1 MQHRSKQHILRLKL
15 QNIHQYISEVPYQTV
30 ALENYRAPSCS
41 PYNLDSRV
49 AQVLNQSGP
58 MYLLGYQSRLLSSFG
73 CVILAPFSTRYD
85 ASYRDLVIFV
95 RCSRV
100 CPVYFFL
107 CNPGR
112 LE

>member
-1 MQHRSKQHILRLKL
+1 MQHRSNQHILRLKL

-85 ASYRDLVIFV
+85 ASYRDVSV
-95 RCSRV
+95 
-100 CPVYFFL
+100 
-107 CNPGR
+107 
-112 LE
+112 EH